1 MAQKRR
7 DSASTLFTL
16 LLLVVFA
23 LCAFFVLAL
32 SVRAYRASEAEVA
45 ANGTSRTGIAYIV
58 SKVRHYDAADALEVG
73 EFDGYN
79 ALFLYEM
86 HEGTRYTTVLY
97 ATDGGLYELFSEDV
111 SQFDHS
117 SGTLIV
123 EGAQARFS
131 LADGTLTLQYE
142 ADGMRQ
148 TLSLT
153 LRSGGGS
160 L

>member
-1 MAQKRR
+1 MAQKRL

-32 SVRAYRASEAEVA
+32 SVRTYRASEAEVA
-45 ANGTSRTGIAYIV
+45 ANGVSRTGLAYLV
-58 SKVRHYDAADALEVG
+58 SKVRHYDEVAALEVG
-73 EFDGYN
+73 EFDGHN
-79 ALFLYEM
+79 ALFLYEI

-97 ATDGGLYELFSEDV
+97 AAHGGLYELFAADV
-111 SQFDHS
+111 SQFDYS

-123 EGAQARFS
+123 EGAQAQFS

-142 ADGMRQ
+142 AGGVRQ